1 MQINCIIIY
10 FCSVLQVV
18 EQTPVMTKPVD
29 ETTNGVPAVE
39 DKDTKKT
46 ADVSSEEDK
55 RLMLAKIKEELLKAK
70 EESARARDEVERA
83 KKDLEVAKL
92 DTVQSI
98 PTVNST
104 PAPAADIKVET
115 VVEEVKPVEEVADST
130 PTTAEGPPV
139 DSVKEV
145 NQEPAAKAEEVQ
157 PLPTETPK
165 SESVKVEPEA
175 VATEKVEEIP
185 AEVQAEPL
193 PVPEAVPVAEMVAP
207 VVEPAVNEEEDNGD
221 AGIEEGEISD
231 AEGDENFEEQSD
243 EGVVIEGDREEGDGE
258 ENELDEVANADA
270 AEAKPLDDD
279 EDKRNPQ
286 YIPKKG
292 GFYEHDDRTR
302 EEGEE
307 APP

>member
-1 MQINCIIIY
+1 
-10 FCSVLQVV
+10 
-18 EQTPVMTKPVD
+18 
-29 ETTNGVPAVE
+29 
-39 DKDTKKT
+39 
-46 ADVSSEEDK
+46 
-55 RLMLAKIKEELLKAK
+55 
-70 EESARARDEVERA
+70 
-83 KKDLEVAKL
+83 
-92 DTVQSI
+92 
-98 PTVNST
+98 
-104 PAPAADIKVET
+104 
-115 VVEEVKPVEEVADST
+115 
-130 PTTAEGPPV
+130 
-139 DSVKEV
+139 
-145 NQEPAAKAEEVQ
+145 
-157 PLPTETPK
+157 
-165 SESVKVEPEA
+165 
-175 VATEKVEEIP
+175 
-185 AEVQAEPL
+185 
-193 PVPEAVPVAEMVAP
+193 MVAP